1 MKTSI
6 DSLEKECKRDYKNGN
21 MHLNGISGFGCI
33 LITLDAMAVVV
44 AVAAAVAAVVSIHK

>member
-33 LITLDAMAVVV
+33 LITLDAMTVVV
-44 AVAAAVAAVVSIHK
+44 AVAAAAAVVSIHK